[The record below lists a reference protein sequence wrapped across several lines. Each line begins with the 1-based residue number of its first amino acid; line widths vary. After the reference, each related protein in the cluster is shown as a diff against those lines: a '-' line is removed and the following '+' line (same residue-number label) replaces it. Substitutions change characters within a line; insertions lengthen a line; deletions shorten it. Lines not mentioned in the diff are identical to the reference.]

1 MGESE
6 AISGHRCSQER
17 SLLVVAR
24 RHDWDP
30 AQRRAAWELDQSA
43 PDWTVFYGPYTRRFY
58 AIAAQPIHS
67 PLVLDAHDV
76 AELRRQIHEAETTD
90 FQPGPRKE
98 HPSLTAL
105 NSTARLPSES
115 VRRDILDEQE

>member
-58 AIAAQPIHS
+58 AIAAQPIPF
-67 PLVLDAHDV
+67 PLVLDAPDI
-76 AELRRQIHEAETTD
+76 AELRRQIHEVETALL
-90 FQPGPRKE
+90 QPGLTGDEPTM
-98 HPSLTAL
+98 TAL
-105 NSTARLPSES
+105 GFTTRPRSGLTRHHLLN
-115 VRRDILDEQE
+115 DHG